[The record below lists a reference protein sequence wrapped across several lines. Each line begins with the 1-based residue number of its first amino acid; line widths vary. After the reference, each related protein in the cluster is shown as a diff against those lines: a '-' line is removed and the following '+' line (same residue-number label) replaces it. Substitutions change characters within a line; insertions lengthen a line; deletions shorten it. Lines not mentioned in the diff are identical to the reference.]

1 VLKKIVIIGL
11 LLVLV
16 AYAGTEVWINN
27 YAESAIAKKLEQDH
41 PEANDVHARVS
52 IPLLVSILGDGTIRR
67 VGVAAR
73 HVRIARV
80 PVVGTLTGVGD
91 IFASDVDVELSG
103 VMIDK
108 DALLQRKQLQVASID
123 HLDITTEITQ
133 AEASKLLAIVPG
145 VQFEFQPDL
154 VRITVGRIVVGGD
167 FRVEEG
173 TKLRFVPAS
182 AVGLPVGLNPVL
194 ELTNLPFARC
204 TSKLGIKVEEGKL
217 RLTCSQDNPP
227 VNPQ

>member
-1 VLKKIVIIGL
+1 MLKKIVIVGL
-11 LLVLV
+11 VLVLV
-16 AYAGTEVWINN
+16 AYAGIEVWTNN
-27 YAESAIAKKLEQDH
+27 YAESAIARKLEQDH
-41 PEANDVHARVS
+41 PEANEVQARVS

-73 HVRIARV
+73 HVRVARV
-80 PVVGTLTGVGD
+80 PVVGAFTGAGD
-91 IFASDVDVELSG
+91 IFASDVNVELSG
-103 VMIDK
+103 VKVDK

-123 HLDITTEITQ
+123 HLEITTEITQ

-145 VQFEFQPDL
+145 VAFEFQPDL
-154 VRITVGRIVVGGD
+154 VRITIGRTVVGGD
-167 FRVEEG
+167 FQVEEG

-182 AVGLPVGLNPVL
+182 AVGLPAGLNPVL

-204 TSKLGIKVEEGKL
+204 TAKLRIKVEEGKL
-217 RLTCSQDNPP
+217 ELTCAQDNPP